1 MVSAQRIHHVQKDFS
16 KKELHALLAQL
27 TVLIAF
33 QKAHAI
39 HALTDFNW
47 NQLLMEELKQVT
59 VCKDAETVKGL
70 SLTVMTETT
79 EMGTDV
85 LLIVK

>member
-33 QKAHAI
+33 QKAPAI

-47 NQLLMEELKQVT
+47 NQLLMEESKQVT
-59 VCKDAETVKGL
+59 VCNDAETVKGL
-70 SLTVMTETT
+70 SLNAMMETAK
-79 EMGTDV
+79 MGTDAR
-85 LLIVK
+85 LIVK